1 VSFVTT
7 IADIL
12 VGILGL
18 FIMILVHEFGHLVA
32 GKLLKVKVET
42 FSLGYGRKLWGFT
55 WRGTTY
61 QIAVFPLGGFTKF
74 SGEHLFAKAIEENL
88 DRIPADGD
96 SYYNQPPW
104 KRVLISFAGPL
115 ANVIFAV
122 VFFTIIY
129 WAGFNQYDYGNRII
143 LASEMN
149 KVITGASTEA
159 NPADAA
165 GLQSG
170 DRITAVNGTPVVR
183 FGELA
188 GALASAPDK
197 KLVLTVVRN
206 DKTIE
211 HIEITP
217 RLNKDYGAGFIGIY
231 PDTGLVVSH
240 MNATTAAMNSWLK
253 PGDLIV
259 EAGGRPVTS
268 RLDLVLLCLHKPL
281 SLPMTVRRDGR
292 SVRGTFYPDYS
303 DKTAPLGLA
312 FQTKAFRTPPYTP
325 WQALA
330 KGFENIGQTVYS
342 IGLFFTLIPRINV
355 GNSVSGPIR
364 TTFFIGQAAIEGFQH
379 SFDQGLVQF
388 VIILC
393 YLSVILAI
401 MNLLPLGIMD
411 GGFIVLFLIEA
422 IRRKPYRPRFLYI
435 FQLVGFVLLVGLGL
449 FVILNDIIHLAT

>member
-1 VSFVTT
+1 M

-42 FSLGYGRKLWGFT
+42 FSLGYGKKLWGFK

-74 SGEHLFAKAIEENL
+74 SGEHLFAKAIEQNL
-88 DRIPADGD
+88 DRIPEDAD

-115 ANVIFAV
+115 ANILFAL
-122 VFFTIIY
+122 VFFTIVY
-129 WAGFNQYDYGNRII
+129 WIGFNQYSYGNRII

-149 KVITGASTEA
+149 KVITGASA
-159 NPADAA
+159 VMNPADTA
-165 GLQSG
+165 GLENG
-170 DRITAVNGTPVVR
+170 DRITAIDGKPTMH
-183 FGELA
+183 FSEIQT
-188 GALASAPDK
+188 ALGMAPDR
-197 KLVLTVVRN
+197 KLALTVAGSDN
-206 DKTIE
+206 TIR

-217 RLNKDYGAGFIGIY
+217 QLNKDYATGFVGIY
-231 PDTGLVVSH
+231 PDADLVVDQL
-240 MNATTAAMNSWLK
+240 NATTAVMNPWLQS
-253 PGDLIV
+253 GDLIT
-259 EAGGRPVTS
+259 EAGGVPVSS
-268 RLDLVLLCLHKPL
+268 RLDLVRECLQKPT
-281 SLPMTVRRDGR
+281 SLPMTVRRDGT
-292 SVRGTFYPDYS
+292 SVSDTFYPDYT
-303 DKTAPLGLA
+303 DKSMPLGLY
-312 FQTKAFRTPPYTP
+312 FQPQAFRTPSYTIGE
-325 WQALA
+325 ALG
-330 KGFENIGQTVYS
+330 KGFENIGQMVYS
-342 IGLFFTLIPRINV
+342 IGLLIRNIPRINL

-364 TTFFIGQAAIEGFQH
+364 TTFFIGQAAIEGFKH

-393 YLSVILAI
+393 YLSIILAI
-401 MNLLPLGIMD
+401 INLLPLGIMD

-435 FQLVGFVLLVGLGL
+435 FQLVGFVVLLGIGL
-449 FVILNDIIHLAT
+449 FVIINDIFHLPM